1 MRTLRGAL
9 LALLVLGVG
18 IAVLAPPTTG
28 AGVTPSVHFT
38 AVGDLAATT
47 ATTGVLDKIATQA
60 PDLSLALGDLS
71 YGTTGAEQAWCDL
84 VTSRLGSGFPF
95 ELLAGNHES
104 SGQNGNINDFSA
116 CLPNQLPGVVGT
128 YGRQWYVDYPRQAP
142 LVRFIMISPDLPF
155 SDGTWSYAAGSP
167 RYLWTSTAIDGA
179 RTAGVPWVVVGMHKP
194 CLSLGSYGCD
204 PGSDLM
210 NMLIAKKVDL
220 VLTGHEHGYQRTK
233 QLGISGSCPALATN
247 KFSASCVVDA
257 GNSLY
262 KDQGTVFATV
272 GTGGQGL
279 RDMNPA
285 DSEAGYFAAWSGL
298 NANPTYGV
306 LDVALTSDQ
315 LTAQFLGASGAGF
328 TDSFVITR
336 GTPPVNQPPIAWFAS
351 SCGGLA
357 CTFDGSPSSDSEGTV
372 ASYAW
377 TFGDGGT
384 GTGASPSHT
393 YTGAGTYPVTLTVTD
408 NGGAPSVAAIRTVIV
423 APTGGAGS
431 PLVAVP
437 ASVDFGDV
445 TVAGSSTQNLV
456 LKNTSATATTVTAVS
471 APSAPFSATLPAA
484 GASVAAGG
492 SVTVPV
498 RFAPTVE
505 ITSTG
510 TLSVT
515 TSGGTVTVPITGTGV
530 ALPPPPPPPPPPP
543 GGTALPVPG
552 VGVWSFNGAAVMS
565 GSDLVLNP
573 VATSSRGSS
582 FYPSAVPSEGLRA
595 TFTAVI
601 GGGTGA
607 DGLTLALVD
616 ASKAGSTSLGA
627 SGGGLGLAGVPGFGV
642 ALKTTY
648 TSALS
653 SSNVAGVVSS
663 VSGSTKLT
671 WVSQKALA
679 VALRTGTHVVSVS
692 VTGGHVLVDVDGV
705 RVLDTVVTLPPNV
718 LVGFTGATGAKTDQ
732 HAVRNV
738 TITRA

>member
-1 MRTLRGAL
+1 LKTTYTSALSSSNVAGVVSSVSGSTSLTWVSQKALAVALRTGTHVVSVSVAGGHVLVDVDGVRVLDTVVTLPPNVLVGFTGATGSKTDQH
-9 LALLVLGVG
+9 AVRNVTITPGGGV
-18 IAVLAPPTTG
+18 APP
-28 AGVTPSVHFT
+28 
-38 AVGDLAATT
+38 
-47 ATTGVLDKIATQA
+47 
-60 PDLSLALGDLS
+60 
-71 YGTTGAEQAWCDL
+71 
-84 VTSRLGSGFPF
+84 
-95 ELLAGNHES
+95 
-104 SGQNGNINDFSA
+104 
-116 CLPNQLPGVVGT
+116 
-128 YGRQWYVDYPRQAP
+128 
-142 LVRFIMISPDLPF
+142 
-155 SDGTWSYAAGSP
+155 
-167 RYLWTSTAIDGA
+167 
-179 RTAGVPWVVVGMHKP
+179 
-194 CLSLGSYGCD
+194 
-204 PGSDLM
+204 
-210 NMLIAKKVDL
+210 
-220 VLTGHEHGYQRTK
+220 
-233 QLGISGSCPALATN
+233 
-247 KFSASCVVDA
+247 
-257 GNSLY
+257 
-262 KDQGTVFATV
+262 
-272 GTGGQGL
+272 
-279 RDMNPA
+279 
-285 DSEAGYFAAWSGL
+285 
-298 NANPTYGV
+298 
-306 LDVALTSDQ
+306 
-315 LTAQFLGASGAGF
+315 
-328 TDSFVITR
+328 
-336 GTPPVNQPPIAWFAS
+336 
-351 SCGGLA
+351 
-357 CTFDGSPSSDSEGTV
+357 
-372 ASYAW
+372 
-377 TFGDGGT
+377 
-384 GTGASPSHT
+384 
-393 YTGAGTYPVTLTVTD
+393 
-408 NGGAPSVAAIRTVIV
+408 
-423 APTGGAGS
+423 AGS

-663 VSGSTKLT
+663 VSGSTSLT